1 MFPMHFL
8 RTTTAARLNGGKTVR
23 VVLACAAMTAI
34 VLPVVGC
41 GSHGNYTAEHLSG
54 AKEKMGAL
62 KAGTEFQMSHQAFLA
77 GDLQKALRHIEY
89 SIELSERVP
98 RSHILRGRIMMEAG
112 NLEQA
117 NISFRRAEE
126 LDEKNVDAQYFRGVL
141 AERLM
146 RPEEA
151 LAHYRAAAK
160 LDAVNSQYVVAAAEM
175 LIQLD
180 RRDEA
185 EEFLNSNRG
194 NFDHSPGI
202 RQSLGHL
209 AMLKGE
215 YEVAEKL
222 FFEATLLAPNDQ
234 PITEDLVQALMARGK
249 FAGAET
255 HLARLLSKAEN
266 KDRRDLKHQRAMCLL
281 EIGKPADSRQVY
293 MSLTGDEAGN
303 SDYEAWLGLARV
315 SLKLKDG
322 MRLREAAGR
331 LIAMDGE
338 RSEGFVM
345 RAMAMRMGGELSKAS
360 ANLEKAL
367 SIDEN
372 PETLTLLGLV
382 ESERGNDAIANR
394 AFARALELD
403 PNNAQ
408 AASMMSGGPV
418 LAGESPE

>member
-1 MFPMHFL
+1 MPPIHIFRESAFIN
-8 RTTTAARLNGGKTVR
+8 RTVSKSLGALV
-23 VVLACAAMTAI
+23 ACAGLAI
-34 VLPVVGC
+34 ASLSVGGC

-62 KAGTEFQMSHQAFLA
+62 KAGTEFQMGHQAFLA
-77 GDLQKALRHIEY
+77 GDLQKALRHVDY

-151 LAHYRAAAK
+151 LTHYQAAAK
-160 LDAVNSQYVVAAAEM
+160 LDVVNSQYVVAAAEM
-175 LIQLD
+175 MIQLD
-180 RRDEA
+180 RRDDA
-185 EEFLNSNRG
+185 ESYLNANRG

-215 YEVAEKL
+215 YEAAEKL

-234 PITEDLVQALMARGK
+234 PITEDLIHALMARGK

-266 KDRRDLKHQRAMCLL
+266 KERRDLKHQRAICLL
-281 EIGKPADSRQVY
+281 EIGKPADSRQMY
-293 MSLTGDEAGN
+293 LSLTGDEAGN

-331 LIAMDGE
+331 LVAMDAD
-338 RSEGFVM
+338 RAEGFVM
-345 RAMAMRMGGELSKAS
+345 RAMAQRMGGELSKAS
-360 ANLEKAL
+360 SNLEKAL

-372 PETLTLLGLV
+372 PETLMLLGLV
-382 ESERGNDAIANR
+382 ESERGNDATANR
-394 AFARALELD
+394 AFARALEID
-403 PNNAQ
+403 PDNAQ
-408 AASMMSGGPV
+408 AANLLSGGPV